1 MYPYVTRM
9 VPASTLVVFWSRSFT
24 LNYKLNVRSRG
35 KLLVLF
41 SRENI
46 FFLH

>member
-9 VPASTLVVFWSRSFT
+9 VPVCTRVVFWSRSFT
-24 LNYKLNVRSRG
+24 LHYTPNIRSRG